1 MTTAVEKIEKI
12 NSDKKKNGKYVFDPE
27 KAGVSLN
34 KQGQPTSKAWEIVTP
49 EMWKFRFSVAD
60 KINVDEPD
68 YFADRDAYVDMTPFI
83 KMKEVIDEN
92 PDLPVAILV
101 GSAFAKS
108 LDEQHLT
115 IRPYE
120 MILGLYSGDE
130 HGMPG
135 DPQKQNWVQVEAAF
149 KNAPERLIYWKDGK
163 KVRITKEEIDELTE
177 KVGKR
182 YNAVSIAATMM
193 TEQEKHM
200 YFCPEAPGRYAESFG
215 SIQRAS
221 ADHNWYL
228 RLGWRKLV
236 EMKKEKL
243 KEYEEEDERVRVDEP
258 LNWKKTKEIQDKIN
272 NAKGSILVGEAVIR
286 FTKRLAEGA
295 RKAASQMTD
304 EKARLIAEQA
314 AANCDWVAENVPR
327 TFWEAVQMMCI
338 SYCVFRGLESCHPGS
353 FKPDDLLWEWYERD
367 VIKEKTLDRL
377 TAAEIIACWAA
388 KYHETA
394 GFGMTRFG
402 GLKKSGQGTRDYTV
416 WTIGG
421 QDGHGKDATNELTLL
436 ILDVWDGYRLHF
448 PDLKF
453 RWFPGTKKDDFK
465 RVCEVVKTGL
475 GLPSLRNDPLA
486 IETLLTQF
494 PGELTLEQAR
504 QWGIVGCN
512 TPGCTVDSKGPC
524 RREVGYAE
532 IEKAPEFALFNG
544 RDPEPGFEWVKTIET
559 GDPTKFKD
567 FEEFYQAWLK
577 QYMWFVNTEL
587 RYRDMCMEQM
597 EEHCRMPF
605 VSLLYESC
613 MESGLDCLND
623 PTLGRFSFQ
632 SIVGWV
638 DSIDS
643 LAGLKYLIYDKKK
656 YTMEE
661 LLKALKADWEG
672 YEDMMQDF
680 RNAPKFGNDNDYADE
695 IMVRATNDIY
705 QLCTEQTFDRKGYP
719 VYPNMLPV
727 SRMFQCAPYVGA
739 LPNGRKRGDQLCDG
753 GINPHADFDK
763 SGAWARIRSALKV
776 DQSKARAYIYN
787 QRLEFSSVEGEAGLN
802 KFADYCW
809 TAMEEGQVQM
819 QFNFVSS
826 EMLRDAQKNPDKYPY
841 LTVRVSGYNAFFTQL
856 PVFMQKA
863 VSDRVEQKL

>member
-1 MTTAVEKIEKI
+1 MTTTVEKIEKI
-12 NSDKKKNGKYVFDPE
+12 NNDKKKNGKYMFDPE

-34 KQGQPTSKAWEIVTP
+34 KQGQPTSKGWELVTP

-60 KINVDEPD
+60 KINVDAPK
-68 YFADRDAYVDMTPFI
+68 YYADEEAYIDMTPFI
-83 KMKEVIDEN
+83 AFKEIVDAN
-92 PDLPVAILV
+92 PNDPLAILT
-101 GSAFAKS
+101 AKAYEKV
-108 LDEQHLT
+108 LDSNPVK

-120 MILGLYSGDE
+120 MVIGLYSGDE

-149 KNAPERLIYWKDGK
+149 KNAPERMIYWKDGK
-163 KVRITKEEIDELTE
+163 KVRLSEEEMQELRE
-177 KVGKR
+177 KVGNK
-182 YNAVSIAATMM
+182 YNASNKVIPRL
-193 TEQEKHM
+193 TEQERHM
-200 YFCPEAPGRYAESFG
+200 YFCPEFPGRYAEAYG
-215 SIQRAS
+215 SVQRAS
-221 ADHNWYL
+221 ADHDWYM

-236 EMKKEKL
+236 EMKREKL
-243 KEYEEEDERVRVDEP
+243 KEYEKEYEGIRINEPMEYHKTDEV
-258 LNWKKTKEIQDKIN
+258 LNKIT
-272 NAKGSILVGEAVIR
+272 NAKAQIRVGEAVIR
-286 FTKRLAEGA
+286 WFKRLAEAA
-295 RKAASQMTD
+295 RKAAPQMAE

-314 AANCDWVAENVPR
+314 AANCDWVAENAPR
-327 TFWEAVQMMCI
+327 TFWEAVQMFWG
-338 SYCVFRGLESCHPGS
+338 SYCIFRGLEACHPGC
-353 FKPDDLLWEWYERD
+353 FKPDSLFGEWYERD
-367 VIKEKTLDRL
+367 VVKEKTLDRNL
-377 TAAEIIACWAA
+377 AGEILASMAA

-402 GLKKSGQGTRDYTV
+402 GLGKSAQGTRDYTV
-416 WTIGG
+416 WTLGG
-421 QDGHGKDATNELTLL
+421 QDAHGKDATNELTLL

-465 RVCEVVKTGL
+465 RVCEVIKTGL

-532 IEKAPEFALFNG
+532 IEKALEFTLFNG
-544 RDPEPGFEWVKTIET
+544 RDPEPGFEWAKTIET

-597 EEHCRMPF
+597 EKHCRMPF
-605 VSLLYESC
+605 VSLLYKSC

-643 LAGLKYLIYDKKK
+643 LAGVKYLIYDKKK

-672 YEDMMQDF
+672 YEDMRRDF

-695 IMVRATNDIY
+695 IMVRATNDVY

-719 VYPNMLPV
+719 VYPNLLPV

-787 QRLEFSSVEGEAGLN
+787 QRLEFSSVEGEAGLD

-826 EMLRDAQKNPDKYPY
+826 ELLKDAQKHPEKYPY

-856 PVFMQKA
+856 PTFMQEA
-863 VSDRVEQKL
+863 VASRVEQKL

>member
-1 MTTAVEKIEKI
+1 
-12 NSDKKKNGKYVFDPE
+12 
-27 KAGVSLN
+27 
-34 KQGQPTSKAWEIVTP
+34 
-49 EMWKFRFSVAD
+49 
-60 KINVDEPD
+60 
-68 YFADRDAYVDMTPFI
+68 
-83 KMKEVIDEN
+83 
-92 PDLPVAILV
+92 
-101 GSAFAKS
+101 
-108 LDEQHLT
+108 
-115 IRPYE
+115 
-120 MILGLYSGDE
+120 
-130 HGMPG
+130 
-135 DPQKQNWVQVEAAF
+135 
-149 KNAPERLIYWKDGK
+149 
-163 KVRITKEEIDELTE
+163 
-177 KVGKR
+177 
-182 YNAVSIAATMM
+182 
-193 TEQEKHM
+193 
-200 YFCPEAPGRYAESFG
+200 
-215 SIQRAS
+215 
-221 ADHNWYL
+221 
-228 RLGWRKLV
+228 
-236 EMKKEKL
+236 
-243 KEYEEEDERVRVDEP
+243 
-258 LNWKKTKEIQDKIN
+258 
-272 NAKGSILVGEAVIR
+272 
-286 FTKRLAEGA
+286 
-295 RKAASQMTD
+295 
-304 EKARLIAEQA
+304 
-314 AANCDWVAENVPR
+314 
-327 TFWEAVQMMCI
+327 
-338 SYCVFRGLESCHPGS
+338 LESCHPGS

-672 YEDMMQDF
+672 YEDMRQDF

>member
-327 TFWEAVQMMCI
+327 TFWEAVQMMCWNP
-338 SYCVFRGLESCHPGS
+338 VTP
-353 FKPDDLLWEWYERD
+353 
-367 VIKEKTLDRL
+367 V
-377 TAAEIIACWAA
+377 
-388 KYHETA
+388 
-394 GFGMTRFG
+394 
-402 GLKKSGQGTRDYTV
+402 
-416 WTIGG
+416 
-421 QDGHGKDATNELTLL
+421 
-436 ILDVWDGYRLHF
+436 
-448 PDLKF
+448 
-453 RWFPGTKKDDFK
+453 
-465 RVCEVVKTGL
+465 
-475 GLPSLRNDPLA
+475 PL
-486 IETLLTQF
+486 
-494 PGELTLEQAR
+494 
-504 QWGIVGCN
+504 
-512 TPGCTVDSKGPC
+512 
-524 RREVGYAE
+524 
-532 IEKAPEFALFNG
+532 
-544 RDPEPGFEWVKTIET
+544 
-559 GDPTKFKD
+559 
-567 FEEFYQAWLK
+567 
-577 QYMWFVNTEL
+577 
-587 RYRDMCMEQM
+587 
-597 EEHCRMPF
+597 
-605 VSLLYESC
+605 
-613 MESGLDCLND
+613 
-623 PTLGRFSFQ
+623 
-632 SIVGWV
+632 
-638 DSIDS
+638 
-643 LAGLKYLIYDKKK
+643 
-656 YTMEE
+656 
-661 LLKALKADWEG
+661 
-672 YEDMMQDF
+672 
-680 RNAPKFGNDNDYADE
+680 
-695 IMVRATNDIY
+695 
-705 QLCTEQTFDRKGYP
+705 
-719 VYPNMLPV
+719 
-727 SRMFQCAPYVGA
+727 SRMIFYG
-739 LPNGRKRGDQLCDG
+739 
-753 GINPHADFDK
+753 
-763 SGAWARIRSALKV
+763 SGMNV
-776 DQSKARAYIYN
+776 
-787 QRLEFSSVEGEAGLN
+787 
-802 KFADYCW
+802 
-809 TAMEEGQVQM
+809 M
-819 QFNFVSS
+819 
-826 EMLRDAQKNPDKYPY
+826 
-841 LTVRVSGYNAFFTQL
+841 
-856 PVFMQKA
+856 
-863 VSDRVEQKL
+863 